1 MEGSEQNGYNNP
13 RMDRLEKLM
22 DLLVTDH
29 LSFTDEHRRLLTA
42 QVVLT
47 ETVQQLA
54 EAQKRTGE
62 AQKLTDQ
69 QIKRTDERLKEL
81 AEAQSVMMQVIDDL
95 IRNRRARQ

>member
-1 MEGSEQNGYNNP
+1 MDGSEQNGYNNP

-22 DLLVTDH
+22 DLRITDH

-54 EAQKRTGE
+54 EAQKRTEE
-62 AQKLTDQ
+62 AQKLTDEQ
-69 QIKRTDERLKEL
+69 LKEL
-81 AEAQSVMMQVIDDL
+81 ASAQKVLMQMMDDF
-95 IRNRRARQ
+95 IRNRRARE